1 MKHIKLILL
10 SLAASLFSGLRQ
22 PFATVNAETA
32 TGTHEVLSRRADGA
46 HTYTHLL
53 VKSGS
58 DAFHATP
65 AGASD
70 YPIGVSTDAPDA
82 AEDIFNIHPL
92 NDGKRTRRMRCASAL
107 AADIDVYTAANG
119 FVQAEPG
126 VAGVYYKVG
135 RTVALAVQE
144 GSSDYI
150 VEVAPCAPQKLT
162 VIAAATGTAATD
174 IAAIFTAIATPT
186 LLKHA

>member
-1 MKHIKLILL
+1 MKHLKLIA
-10 SLAASLFSGLRQ
+10 LAFLANLIGGLRE
-22 PFATVNAETA
+22 PFATANAETA

-70 YPIGVSTDAPDA
+70 YPIGVTTDAPDQ
-82 AEDIFNIHPL
+82 AEDIFNVHPL
-92 NDGKRTRRMRCASAL
+92 NDGKRTRRMRCATAL
-107 AADIDVYTAANG
+107 AADVDVYTAGNG
-119 FVQAEPG
+119 FVQGEPG
-126 VAGVYYKVG
+126 TAGTYYKVG

-144 GSSDYI
+144 SSGNYI
-150 VEVAPCAPQKLT
+150 AEVAPCAPQKLT